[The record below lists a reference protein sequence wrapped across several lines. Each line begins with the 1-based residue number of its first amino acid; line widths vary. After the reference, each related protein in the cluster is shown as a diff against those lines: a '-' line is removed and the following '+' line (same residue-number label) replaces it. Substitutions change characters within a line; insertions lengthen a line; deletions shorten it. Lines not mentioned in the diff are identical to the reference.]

1 VSSPAAWHP
10 DPSGAHEHRYW
21 DGERWTEHVADGGV
35 AAIDP
40 LPAAPPAGAGTR
52 TPERTEDRPTEDH
65 AAADRPAEDHAA
77 ADRPAE
83 DHAAADRP
91 AEAHPA
97 EDRPTEDRR
106 PADADA
112 PPAWERADQPSG
124 DAPYGGQQP
133 SWAGHSSSG
142 PTWGQS
148 ATAPA
153 SNGMAVTALVLGIVS
168 LPLLI
173 FFGLGGLL
181 GIAAVV
187 VGIIAVRRVN
197 RGEATGRGMA
207 IGGIATGA
215 ISALLGVLIIIA
227 LFAFGI
233 GFAGEL
239 ERCIEETGSQQ
250 VCQERLERQLRD
262 RFLGE

>member
-65 AAADRPAEDHAA
+65 AAADRPTEDHAA

-83 DHAAADRP
+83 DHAA
-91 AEAHPA
+91 
-97 EDRPTEDRR
+97 
-106 PADADA
+106 ADADA